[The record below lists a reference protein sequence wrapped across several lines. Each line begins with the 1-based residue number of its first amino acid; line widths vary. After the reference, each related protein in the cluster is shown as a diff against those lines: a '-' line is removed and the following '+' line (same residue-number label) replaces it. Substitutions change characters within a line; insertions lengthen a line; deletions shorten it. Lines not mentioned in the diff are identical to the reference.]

1 MSLIHRR
8 TPMAL
13 VALALAGGFVAGAW
27 NARASAAPAKPPVLA
42 ASPLAAPTARP
53 LSASQLAQAEDYRDR
68 MLTWTR
74 ELDRVFPAISQY
86 AEPGHEHVLDD
97 LERTLVDLA
106 PGDVLILEGEMAD
119 SPAFWELPQFI
130 ESMYNTAIPVPPYY
144 TAAMLE
150 WADRGLVDYEMAR
163 RLAVD
168 VDRTAR
174 SQMLTQPG
182 GGLDPGPSGSGIIGP
197 PGGASVD
204 GVPTP
209 NPTAAVPFPSMPEF
223 PPRTSLPDP
232 GERVGCPGIFTGNIC
247 TQCATFIP
255 TAAIYAIKFGV
266 IAASAAT
273 SVFDPDT
280 DFCFPLVCTCI
291 TIPNIPYYVANSI
304 RIALEAVH
312 RGLSFNND
320 LANFCE
326 DGLIFAI
333 IDTYL
338 DTTVSSRVT
347 QDSLDAHSLL
357 ELRLQIEDNLLYQR
371 DDRISLFQLPASI
384 CGGGLPDTNG
394 ANMTGYE
401 GFKFCG
407 KLEFVRDIVKEAI
420 DQNAASGMLL
430 DIANARAELDAGDVH
445 YMLRNYKSAY
455 ERYST
460 AYRYAVQQE
469 SRR

>member
-1 MSLIHRR
+1 MPTIRHRLA
-8 TPMAL
+8 TAI
-13 VALALAGGFVAGAW
+13 VALALSAGIAAGAL
-27 NARASAAPAKPPVLA
+27 NARASAAPAEPPALA

-53 LSASQLAQAEDYRDR
+53 LSAAQLAQAEGFRDR

-74 ELDRVFPAISQY
+74 ELDRVFPAIAQF
-86 AEPGHEHVLDD
+86 AEPGHDHVLDE
-97 LERTLVDLA
+97 LESTLVDMA
-106 PGDVLILEGEMAD
+106 PGDMLMLEGEMAD

-130 ESMYNTAIPVPPYY
+130 ESIYNPSVPVPPYY

-150 WADRGLVDYEMAR
+150 WADRGLMDYEMAR

-168 VDRTAR
+168 VDRAAR
-174 SQMLTQPG
+174 AQMQAQPG
-182 GGLDPGPSGSGIIGP
+182 SVAPEPGPGIIGP
-197 PGGASVD
+197 PGGGSSVD
-204 GVPTP
+204 AVPPTP
-209 NPTAAVPFPSMPEF
+209 NPTAAPFPTMPEF

-255 TAAIYAIKFGV
+255 TAAIYAVKFGV

-280 DFCFPLVCTCI
+280 DVCFPLVCTCI
-291 TIPNIPYYVANSI
+291 SFPNIPYYVANSI
-304 RIALEAVH
+304 KIALEAVY
-312 RGLSFNND
+312 RGLAFNND

-338 DTTVSSRVT
+338 DTTISSRVT
-347 QDSLDAHSLL
+347 QVSLDEHSLL

-371 DDRISLFQLPASI
+371 DDRISLFQLPGSV
-384 CGGGLPDTNG
+384 CGEGLPDTNG
-394 ANMTGYE
+394 ATMTGYE

-407 KLEFVRDIVKEAI
+407 KLEFVREIVKEAI

-430 DIANARAELDAGDVH
+430 DIANAKAELDAGDVH
-445 YMLRNYKSAY
+445 YLLRNYKSAY

-460 AYRYAVQQE
+460 AYRYAVQPE